1 MSGEAPLGASLS
13 APLRARPAV
22 TRDQAPADRSGS
34 LPLKVS
40 ERARWYGDFAPTAP
54 LQLVGKNSKAVINST
69 SINRH
74 NKQSFKFCQ
83 LSLMKMKICLFQVH
97 F

>member
-1 MSGEAPLGASLS
+1 MGLFEAVIPKMTFKFGAKNFNFIRVRLGQVKLCCDVSGEAPLGASLS

-40 ERARWYGDFAPTAP
+40 ERARSHWWQADS
-54 LQLVGKNSKAVINST
+54 V
-69 SINRH
+69 R
-74 NKQSFKFCQ
+74 
-83 LSLMKMKICLFQVH
+83 
-97 F
+97 